1 MIILPI
7 FFMINDEQ
15 SSFKGEIFMK
25 IINFHTEKFFTNGIW
40 MIIISF
46 VFILVFMY
54 LLFKNEKPFSIDNKE
69 SWKETFLGFGFIF
82 FTFIFVVSTYLV
94 IKSKPVLTIKYVK
107 MSEQSEEPNK
117 DDVIN
122 KIKNGHVY
130 GEYENGIYKVF
141 EKEFVLNKNE
151 YKQLEMNLKQK

>member
-1 MIILPI
+1 
-7 FFMINDEQ
+7 
-15 SSFKGEIFMK
+15 MK
-25 IINFHTEKFFTNGIW
+25 ITNFHTEKFFTNGIW

-46 VFILVFMY
+46 VFILIFMY
-54 LLFKNEKPFSIDNKE
+54 FLFKNEKPFSIDNKE

-82 FTFIFVVSTYLV
+82 FTFIFIVSTYLV
-94 IKSKPVLTIKYVK
+94 LKSKPVLTIKYVQT
-107 MSEQSEEPNK
+107 SEQNEEANEIVPKEPNK

-122 KIKNGHVY
+122 KIINGHVY

>member
-1 MIILPI
+1 
-7 FFMINDEQ
+7 MINDEQ

-25 IINFHTEKFFTNGIW
+25 IISFETEKFFTNGIW

-46 VFILVFMY
+46 VFILIFMY
-54 LLFKNEKPFSIDNKE
+54 FLFKNEKPFSIDNKE

-94 IKSKPVLTIKYVK
+94 IKSKPVLTIKYVQT
-107 MSEQSEEPNK
+107 SEQNEELNK

-122 KIKNGHVY
+122 KIINGHVY

-141 EKEFVLNKNE
+141 EKEFVLSKNE
-151 YKQLEMNLKQK
+151 YKQLKKEIK

>member
-1 MIILPI
+1 
-7 FFMINDEQ
+7 MINDEQ

-46 VFILVFMY
+46 VFILVFMF

-107 MSEQSEEPNK
+107 TSEQSEEPNK

-122 KIKNGHVY
+122 KIINGHVY

-141 EKEFVLNKNE
+141 EKEFVLSKSE
-151 YKQLEMNLKQK
+151 YKQLEEKK

>member
-1 MIILPI
+1 
-7 FFMINDEQ
+7 MINDEQ

-46 VFILVFMY
+46 VFILLFMY
-54 LLFKNEKPFSIDNKE
+54 LLFKSEKPFSIDNKE

-82 FTFIFVVSTYLV
+82 FTFIFIVSTYLV
-94 IKSKPVLTIKYVK
+94 LKSKPVLTIKYVQT
-107 MSEQSEEPNK
+107 SEQNEEPNK

-122 KIKNGHVY
+122 KIINGHVY

-141 EKEFVLNKNE
+141 EKEFVLSKNE
-151 YKQLEMNLKQK
+151 YKQLEEKK

>member
-1 MIILPI
+1 MIISPI
-7 FFMINDEQ
+7 FSMINDEQ

-46 VFILVFMY
+46 VFILVFMF

-122 KIKNGHVY
+122 KIINGHVY

-141 EKEFVLNKNE
+141 EKEFVLSKHE
-151 YKQLEMNLKQK
+151 YEQLEEKK

>member
-1 MIILPI
+1 M
-7 FFMINDEQ
+7 F
-15 SSFKGEIFMK
+15 
-25 IINFHTEKFFTNGIW
+25 
-40 MIIISF
+40 
-46 VFILVFMY
+46 

-122 KIKNGHVY
+122 KIINGHVY
-130 GEYENGIYKVF
+130 GEYGNGIYKVF
-141 EKEFVLNKNE
+141 EKEFVLSKHE
-151 YKQLEMNLKQK
+151 YEQLEERIK

>member
-1 MIILPI
+1 
-7 FFMINDEQ
+7 
-15 SSFKGEIFMK
+15 MK

-46 VFILVFMY
+46 VFILFFMY

-69 SWKETFLGFGFIF
+69 SWKDTFLGFGFIF

-94 IKSKPVLTIKYVK
+94 LKSKPVLIIKYIQT
-107 MSEQSEEPNK
+107 SEQNEEPNEIVPKEPNK

-122 KIKNGHVY
+122 KIINGHVY

-141 EKEFVLNKNE
+141 EKEFVLSKHE
-151 YKQLEMNLKQK
+151 YEQLEERIK

>member
-1 MIILPI
+1 MIISPI
-7 FFMINDEQ
+7 FSMINDEQ

-46 VFILVFMY
+46 VFILVFMF

-107 MSEQSEEPNK
+107 TSEQSEEPNK

-122 KIKNGHVY
+122 KIINGHVY

-141 EKEFVLNKNE
+141 EKEFVLSKSE
-151 YKQLEMNLKQK
+151 YKQLEEKK

>member
-1 MIILPI
+1 
-7 FFMINDEQ
+7 
-15 SSFKGEIFMK
+15 MK

-46 VFILVFMY
+46 VFILVFMF

-107 MSEQSEEPNK
+107 TSEQSEELNK
-117 DDVIN
+117 YDVIN
-122 KIKNGHVY
+122 KIINGHVY
-130 GEYENGIYKVF
+130 SEYENGIYKVF
-141 EKEFVLNKNE
+141 EKEFVLSKNE
-151 YKQLEMNLKQK
+151 YKQLEEKK

>member
-1 MIILPI
+1 
-7 FFMINDEQ
+7 
-15 SSFKGEIFMK
+15 MK

-46 VFILVFMY
+46 VFILIFMY
-54 LLFKNEKPFSIDNKE
+54 FLFKNEKPFSIDNKE

-82 FTFIFVVSTYLV
+82 FTFIFIVSTYLV
-94 IKSKPVLTIKYVK
+94 LKSKPILMIKYVK

-122 KIKNGHVY
+122 KIINGHVY
-130 GEYENGIYKVF
+130 VEYENGIYRVF
-141 EKEFVLNKNE
+141 EKEFVLSKHE